1 MPRRVTLALIVA
13 QPGPLRDSLQALMT
27 TIPQIEILAE
37 ATAPSV
43 LLRMGA
49 EIQPDVVLMDADLPG
64 EQVWSALRE
73 IKDKWSQTRS
83 IVLVKDSQQ
92 QREAQAA
99 GADIALIK
107 GYPAARLITAIG
119 ELLSTPRP
127 EERRRKNDD

>member
-1 MPRRVTLALIVA
+1 MPQQVTLALIVA

-37 ATAPSV
+37 TTDPSV

-73 IKDKWSQTRS
+73 IKDKWSQTRT
-83 IVLVKDSQQ
+83 IVLVEGSQQ
-92 QREAQAA
+92 QQEAQAA

-107 GYPAARLITAIG
+107 GYPAASLITAIG
-119 ELLSTPRP
+119 ELLSTARS